1 LAATSARAEKIK
13 VAAASDL
20 AVAFK
25 DIGAAY
31 EQATGNQV
39 VFSFGSTG
47 LLEKQIEEGAPFDV
61 FAAANQSFV
70 DDAIK
75 SGNCDATT
83 KALYARG
90 RLVVWWR
97 RDQAVAAPRT
107 IADLADARFAK
118 IAIANPAHA
127 PYGKAAVEALTR
139 AGIYERVKA
148 RLVYGENIQQTFQ
161 FAQSQN
167 AEVALVA
174 LSLALTVPTGN
185 YLAVPEELHA
195 PIDQALVVCGRDAS
209 RLKAARAFSAL
220 VSSPAGRAIMRR
232 YGFLLPGE
240 TQGQK

>member
-1 LAATSARAEKIK
+1 MITTAAHAETIK

-25 DIGAAY
+25 EVGATF
-31 EQATGNQV
+31 EQATGNHV

-47 LLEKQIEEGAPFDV
+47 LLEKQIEQGAPFDV

-70 DDAIK
+70 DDAVK
-75 SGNCDATT
+75 SGSCDGTT
-83 KALYARG
+83 KSMYARG

-97 RDQAVAAPRT
+97 KDTTVAPPKT
-107 IADLADARFAK
+107 IADLADARFGK
-118 IAIANPAHA
+118 IAVANPAHA
-127 PYGKAAVEALTR
+127 PYGQAAVEALQR
-139 AGIYERVKA
+139 AGIYDKVKA

-185 YLAVPEELHA
+185 YIAVPDELHA
-195 PIDQALVVCGRDAS
+195 PIDQALVVCGKDAG
-209 RLKAARAFSAL
+209 RLKAARAFAAF
-220 VSSPAGRAIMRR
+220 VASPPGRAVMRR

-240 TQGQK
+240 TQAQK